1 MIMKKIK
8 FFLLM
13 AMVMTMSLNVMADDD
28 DDRVITYDQLP
39 QTAQAFLKANFATKV
54 PLLVT
59 ADWDDFTIRYE
70 SGEKIEFDRSGNWKD
85 IECYNSKVPTTA
97 VPEQISSYISQN
109 YPGKS
114 IIKLERHRSVF
125 EVKLNNGMEV
135 EFNRNFQF
143 IGVDYDD

>member
-1 MIMKKIK
+1 MIKNIK

-28 DDRVITYDQLP
+28 DRVITYDQLP
-39 QTAQAFLKANFATKV
+39 QAAQTFLKTHFATKV

-70 SGEKIEFDRSGNWKD
+70 SGEKIEFNRSGEWKD
-85 IECYNSKVPTTA
+85 IECYNSKVPADA
-97 VPEQISSYISQN
+97 VPEQIYTYLNQN

-114 IIKLERHRSVF
+114 VIKIERHRSVY

-135 EFNRNFQF
+135 EFNRNFQVTD
-143 IGVDYDD
+143 VDYDD